1 MIFPK
6 SHYYQS
12 GWFRKY
18 CINFPVGHGSG
29 VLSWADSA
37 LDAFSRRSFQS
48 ISVWWYLSIK
58 SKLPIKRTTRFQL
71 FIQFE
76 PWNFSSKDYDNA
88 FPLCKKDYELDHT
101 LRIIEI
107 NKSSVIILKTT
118 VPISKQFS
126 TCCKRTHNSCLS
138 LNNKLQSRR
147 NIIQTNIKL
156 IFLLTIEKFKLKVYT
171 DDFLS
176 STNLLQLISSTTAQP
191 FHIAPCHN
199 CTMMPS
205 DPTTVPLHSPKTPQN
220 P

>member
-1 MIFPK
+1 MPKHQWYFLKVTLLSVRLIQKILYKLPCRPWVRCLVMSRLCFGCVFPQIFPV
-6 SHYYQS
+6 HQ
-12 GWFRKY
+12 R
-18 CINFPVGHGSG
+18 
-29 VLSWADSA
+29 LM
-37 LDAFSRRSFQS
+37 
-48 ISVWWYLSIK
+48 ISLHKVKITYHK
-58 SKLPIKRTTRFQL
+58 NNKVQL

-156 IFLLTIEKFKLKVYT
+156 IFYWL
-171 DDFLS
+171 
-176 STNLLQLISSTTAQP
+176 
-191 FHIAPCHN
+191 
-199 CTMMPS
+199 
-205 DPTTVPLHSPKTPQN
+205 
-220 P
+220 